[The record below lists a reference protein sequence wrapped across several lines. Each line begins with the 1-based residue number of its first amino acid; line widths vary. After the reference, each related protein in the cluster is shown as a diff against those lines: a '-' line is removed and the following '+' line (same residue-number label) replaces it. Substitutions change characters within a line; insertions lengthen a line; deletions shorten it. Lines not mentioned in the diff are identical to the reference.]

1 MCWRS
6 WNSFWCQ
13 NDVIHGETWYLDDI
27 GNSVKLHK
35 LLVMMEIL
43 KFIPSKT
50 NLVNCQAKIT
60 SSRIWYISI
69 FFMGQ
74 KVRYTFCSKYFPPL
88 YNCAHSSNLLKLPYS
103 IHILYIAEAK
113 INMVGV
119 HVVMSPLGHIPIIS
133 HHCFHRRRATKQF
146 CPDH

>member
-1 MCWRS
+1 MCWRF

-50 NLVNCQAKIT
+50 NLVNCQAENEAE
-60 SSRIWYISI
+60 SSRIWYIS
-69 FFMGQ
+69 
-74 KVRYTFCSKYFPPL
+74 L
-88 YNCAHSSNLLKLPYS
+88 
-103 IHILYIAEAK
+103 
-113 INMVGV
+113 
-119 HVVMSPLGHIPIIS
+119 
-133 HHCFHRRRATKQF
+133 
-146 CPDH
+146 